1 MKTNEISIIWS
12 IMNKLKKIMKK
23 HISSDLDQGGPVASN
38 CHKHLSQSAAAIK
51 KCRKQIGKIGHK
63 CSKVLN

>member
-51 KCRKQIGKIGHK
+51 KMSQTNR
-63 CSKVLN
+63 